1 MTGWILLIGLA
12 SFLVGLYFGIKLGA
26 MATMKKVERLLDA
39 AGLGDLK

>member
-12 SFLVGLYFGIKLGA
+12 SFLVGFYFGIKLGA
-26 MATMKKVERLLDA
+26 MATKKEVERLLDA